1 MDLQKLAVLALVAI
15 ALPFSGCLEEGTG
28 TETTDGPDDEIDS
41 GQPRPVAEEGT
52 APEDYAVSE
61 SVLVLGAGDTK
72 TWTWE
77 VASANVTS
85 FTVNVRAAGPFGA
98 PQLLVAGQ
106 NVVLSG
112 PGGDPR
118 IQGGGQGGVSST
130 ASTSLIS
137 FDGAQREGLVG
148 PWQLTVGADAGL
160 VEYDVT
166 IDIVY

>member
-1 MDLQKLAVLALVAI
+1 MDLQNLAVLALVAI
-15 ALPFSGCLEEGTG
+15 ALPFSGCLQEGTG
-28 TETTDGPDDEIDS
+28 TQTTDGPDDEIDS
-41 GQPRPVAEEGT
+41 GEPQTVAEAGT

-61 SVLVLGAGDTK
+61 RVLVVGPGDTK

-77 VASANVTS
+77 VAPANVTS
-85 FTVNVRAAGPFGA
+85 FTVNVRAAGPLGA

-130 ASTSLIS
+130 ASVSLIS
-137 FDGAQREGLVG
+137 FDGGQAEGLAG

-166 IDIVY
+166 IELVY